1 MTILKLWTCRW
12 PTARLSI
19 LQREKLDSR
28 SGGLSKSCPRPSR
41 AFLKMKDSIDVRP
54 GQAAH
59 AIAHTRILMPESE
72 RAEDDRTT
80 PQARGRL

>member
-1 MTILKLWTCRW
+1 
-12 PTARLSI
+12 
-19 LQREKLDSR
+19 
-28 SGGLSKSCPRPSR
+28 
-41 AFLKMKDSIDVRP
+41 MKDSIDVRP